1 MQVEL
6 LHIVD
11 ANVKWYSCF
20 GIWASSQFLLNLNM
34 YLPYDQA
41 ITFLGIYQREMKT
54 NVHKKILWKNIHSS
68 FIHQYQN
75 LLTAQES
82 INRRTDIQIVI
93 LFHELNSYCKKETNY
108 WYKQQW
114 FWISK
119 ALCWMKEDVKKRY
132 TVWIHLYEILE

>member
-11 ANVKWYSCF
+11 VNVKWYSCF

-54 NVHKKILWKNIHSS
+54 NVHKKFYERIFIVALFTNIK
-68 FIHQYQN
+68 I
-75 LLTAQES
+75 
-82 INRRTDIQIVI
+82 
-93 LFHELNSYCKKETNY
+93 C
-108 WYKQQW
+108 
-114 FWISK
+114 
-119 ALCWMKEDVKKRY
+119 
-132 TVWIHLYEILE
+132 